1 MINKKHFSIVIGVL
15 LVGFIIGSFFD
26 YQISTALFVRNNG
39 FGIFIAAVGE
49 WPGYAMLAF
58 LGGYTFMLALK
69 YYRKNIGG
77 IGLMAASVIAF
88 GCASFFLG
96 KAIFSVNAYNMV
108 DKTIILGLP
117 IGTLLM
123 IPPLLAGLFFGN
135 KVQNK
140 ELWKISFFILL
151 AIAVSIGIITIVK
164 RIPHRPRFRLV
175 TSNNEIDFQ
184 PWYIIFKDYKHCI
197 NDLGLDKEDFKSF
210 PSGHVGISSAMF
222 LSVYIPML
230 LEMKKPEKL
239 KIIFFSV
246 SCAYILLLAYTRIL
260 VGAHYMS
267 DVCGGG
273 IISLAVFLVLIFLLD
288 KTARRFEEGQTKS
301 LSE

>member
-1 MINKKHFSIVIGVL
+1 MINKKYFSIFVGVL
-15 LVGFIIGSFFD
+15 LVGFIIGTFFD
-26 YQISTALFVRNNG
+26 YQISTALFNKNNG
-39 FGIFIAAVGE
+39 FGIFFAAFGE

-77 IGLMAASVIAF
+77 IGLMAGSVVAF

-96 KAIFSVNAYNMV
+96 KAIFSVNAYNMENQTF
-108 DKTIILGLP
+108 KLGLLF
-117 IGTLLM
+117 GTLLM
-123 IPPLLAGLFFGN
+123 IPPLLAGLFFGR

-140 ELWKISFFILL
+140 ELWKISFFSLL
-151 AIAVSIGIITIVK
+151 AIAVAIGIITIVK

-175 TSNNEIDFQ
+175 VSNDDVDFY
-184 PWYIIFKDYKHCI
+184 PWYIINKDYDHFI
-197 NDLGLDKEDFKSF
+197 NDLGLFKEDFKSF

-222 LSVYIPML
+222 LAVYIPML

-239 KIIFFSV
+239 KNIFFFV
-246 SCAYILLLAYTRIL
+246 SCAYILLLSYTRIL
-260 VGAHYMS
+260 VGAHYIS

-273 IISLAVFLVLIFLLD
+273 IISLAIFLVLIFVID
-288 KTARRFEEGQTKS
+288 KQARAFEEEQTKT
-301 LSE
+301 LGE